1 MRLVVQRVKEAS
13 VTVDGKIVAAIGAGL
28 LVLAGL
34 GKDDAVPE
42 SWDKIEATLAKLPH
56 LRIFPDGGNHMN
68 VSLDDYGGEILLVS
82 QFTLYAD
89 CRKGRRPSFTDA
101 GNPDWARPMFDYFVK
116 MVDESCAVSVSS
128 GIFGADMAVRLC
140 NWGPVT
146 IWLDSANLFAS

>member
-42 SWDKIEATLAKLPH
+42 SWGKIEATLAKLPH

-89 CRKGRRPSFTDA
+89 CRKGRRPSFHLACPPEEAAPLFAKVVEAMEDLLP
-101 GNPDWARPMFDYFVK
+101 GKVQ
-116 MVDESCAVSVSS
+116 S
-128 GIFGADMAVRLC
+128 GIFAADMDVALT

-146 IWLDSANLFAS
+146 ILLDSADF